1 MDSYENLCQ
10 MTHVHTEQREE
21 YEEDSLTVIFTN

>member
-10 MTHVHTEQREE
+10 MTHVYAKLREK
-21 YEEDSLTVIFTN
+21 YVEESLTVIFTN